1 MEKGE
6 TEMWI
11 RYIKA
16 QTLLA
21 KMQYDKLWFKTDP
34 YMRDL
39 FNKVNSVE
47 YRFFIDMIRN
57 EWDETE

>member
-1 MEKGE
+1 
-6 TEMWI
+6 MWT

-21 KMQYDKLWFKTDP
+21 KIQDDKLWFKTDP

-47 YRFFIDMIRN
+47 YRFFMDMIRN
-57 EWDETE
+57 EWKEKK